1 MKTIEEIYSARY
13 KKETSQSEERLKK
26 SEDRTTHSFP
36 EFVAEYF
43 NDKFKNRRMVEQNAL
58 DLCQSVEIYDTEYPE
73 IRIFSQFLSQTNSTE
88 ILIFFLYARNTA
100 QNILSLQLTPSNV
113 YSEFPG
119 QKIADTRAIVLT
131 YKQSLR
137 VAGAVFAE
145 EDSLQRGFISELE
158 RNFKDS
164 TIKFYDLLLLFVEN
178 YKASSQGNHN
188 HSLSPFSSDRQTD
201 TFVDSLLNTGSDM
214 LKSVNL
220 SQTPVLSQVRSQKE
234 PVAEN
239 RPLPR
244 GPFDKIKEL
253 CIDHCNNTLVHQF
266 VVIILSGYLDEDS
279 DSREEIIN
287 YVEEVVA
294 DKMTVLIEALCRCDK
309 RKWMEAL
316 ETDDKECLRHC
327 ENLQKK
333 MREIQK
339 KSNQPSIDDVDQICK
354 EILQTQQL
362 KMFISEKIRDICQ
375 E

>member
-1 MKTIEEIYSARY
+1 
-13 KKETSQSEERLKK
+13 
-26 SEDRTTHSFP
+26 
-36 EFVAEYF
+36 
-43 NDKFKNRRMVEQNAL
+43 MVEQNAL